1 MALGSHCS
9 NSVAVFSTWVTSESR
24 MALAAVS
31 VKNCFLY
38 PSEVWIVVRLER
50 EPFIIVSCKFAFTQS
65 IARFRT
71 YRQAQYVFYWW
82 IKSLPIFLVLYFFFH
97 ILMCFEK
104 LLLLLRCVNDEDTA
118 R

>member
-9 NSVAVFSTWVTSESR
+9 NSVAVFSTWVTSGSR

-31 VKNCFLY
+31 VKNCFPTPIVY

-50 EPFIIVSCKFAFTQS
+50 EPFIIVSCKFAFIQS

-82 IKSLPIFLVLYFFFH
+82 IKSLPNFLVLYFFLPYLDVF
-97 ILMCFEK
+97 
-104 LLLLLRCVNDEDTA
+104 
-118 R
+118 